1 MKKEIAI
8 EKFGKD
14 VFYKLVNQNN
24 NVIIAVS
31 NNKSYIDV
39 EKAYWDKTL
48 KSVYEKQTKIE
59 KIDFDTAYNLVSDNP
74 LIIRR
79 FYENN

>member
-14 VFYKLVNQNN
+14 VFYKLINQNN

-31 NNKSYIDV
+31 NNKSYIEN

-48 KSVYEKQTKIE
+48 KGVYEKQTIIE
-59 KIDFDTAYNLVSDNP
+59 NIDFETAYDIVSDNP

>member
-14 VFYKLVNQNN
+14 VFYKLVNPNN

-31 NNKSYIDV
+31 NNKSYIES
-39 EKAYWDKTL
+39 EKSYFDKTL
-48 KSVYEKQTKIE
+48 KGVYEKQTIIE